1 MAVAEARHCPVLDQ
15 ERPRLPGEARGRA
28 SPAGPEPSRARTR
41 PGKNAAGQE
50 RGRARAR
57 PGKNADVV
65 TKRQN
70 KRQPL
75 PRTRTQGERQNA
87 ITRARLAEGEQPGAQ
102 SARESRMTGMAR
114 SVFCSYPA

>member
-28 SPAGPEPSRARTR
+28 SPAGPEPS
-41 PGKNAAGQE
+41 Q
-50 RGRARAR
+50 ARAR
-57 PGKNADVV
+57 PNKNADVV